1 MPKPKLVQRKGNVYW
16 TPTRTPASTRRPR
29 NVDLITGEIVGKRME
44 HQSHDNVDGW
54 TGIIY
59 EVLDACV
66 DSPRRR
72 SERRQGIRR

>member
-1 MPKPKLVQRKGNVYW
+1 MPKPKLIQRKGNVYLS
-16 TPTRTPASTRRPR
+16 PVSQPEPSKRVPS
-29 NVDLITGEIVGKRME
+29 NVDARTGEVIGKVME
-44 HQSHDNVDGW
+44 ADSHDNVHEW

-72 SERRQGIRR
+72 SEIKKGIR

>member
-1 MPKPKLVQRKGNVYW
+1 MPKPKLIKRKGNVYH
-16 TPTRTPASTRRPR
+16 TPTETPPSTRIPSNLDPR
-29 NVDLITGEIVGKRME
+29 TGEIVGKRME